1 MIRKYYFNYRKGRST
16 SKTHN
21 MSRSNTAYIPAEIFL
36 TDGQQEKFANAVKM
50 KKPCTIDVEAA
61 KIGNSKVY
69 LTNTQL
75 EKLRE
80 AKKKQKSV
88 RLKFSKKQVS
98 H

>member
-1 MIRKYYFNYRKGRST
+1 
-16 SKTHN
+16 

-98 H
+98 HQSGGFLPVVGALAA